1 MILIFFLA
9 ITGDTISLGDSMN
22 VGISFTLLSVI
33 YNLILNI
40 IYLPK
45 ERIKSIENT
54 IYTVLILTTLF
65 GSIEGIFCYLVYP
78 LFSAVVSKGYL
89 VFLLFI
95 KKSML

>member
-1 MILIFFLA
+1 
-9 ITGDTISLGDSMN
+9 MN

-65 GSIEGIFCYLVYP
+65 GSIEGIFCYLGVKYYDVYP
-78 LFSAVVSKGYL
+78 LLSALVSKGYL
-89 VFLLFI
+89 VFLLIWFI
-95 KKSML
+95 